1 MISGPALH
9 TFSPKNLT
17 FTQNY
22 TEMKL
27 HTLLAVAAVFAAT
40 ALSAQT
46 IHLRKVGDE
55 LYAVSIDD
63 ATLTVDAAHGG
74 KILSF
79 KLGEQEVLAQNP
91 AANAPAPAPAP
102 AEGQPPRRRF
112 FNPNSYGST
121 FWTSPQAEWN
131 WPPVPEYDSLPYTA
145 EIQEGPVRFGDS
157 AMHAFVLE
165 GQVSKYGYRIRKTI
179 TTDPSDL
186 AFVIIYSIINESGE
200 TRKVAPWEI
209 TRVPNGGYLEFDAKA
224 EDVTPADLMKVSFEE
239 DVAKLEIDVADQNR
253 KINVDGKGWL
263 KFHDNGLV
271 LTQCFPDI
279 AQEEAAPGEA
289 EIQVYIDARK
299 TFVEIEAQGPY
310 TELKPGE
317 QLDWAVRWYLATDK

>member
-1 MISGPALH
+1 
-9 TFSPKNLT
+9 
-17 FTQNY
+17 
-22 TEMKL
+22 MKL
-27 HTLLAVAAVFAAT
+27 HVLFALAASFAAT

-46 IHLRKVGDE
+46 VQQLDDE
-55 LYAVSIDD
+55 KYAVSVGDI
-63 ATLTVDAAHGG
+63 TLTVDAAHGG

-79 KLGEQEVLAQNP
+79 KLGEKEVIAQNP
-91 AANAPAPAPAP
+91 AAAPQPAQ

-121 FWTSPQAEWN
+121 FWTSPQKEWN

-145 EIQEGPVRFGDS
+145 EVKDGPVKVVDV
-157 AMHAFVLE
+157 AIPALYLT
-165 GQVSKYGYRIRKTI
+165 GQVSKYGYRVCKVI
-179 TTDPSDL
+179 TVDPSDL
-186 AFVIIYSIINESGE
+186 AFVITYSIVNESGE

-224 EDVTPADLMKVSFEE
+224 EDVTPLDLMKVSFDE
-239 DVAKLEIDVADQNR
+239 DVAKLEIDVANQNR

-271 LTQCFPDI
+271 LTQKFPDI
-279 AQEEAAPGEA
+279 APEAAAPGEA

-299 TFVEIEAQGPY
+299 SFVEIEAQGAY
-310 TELKPGE
+310 TELQPGE
-317 QLDWAVRWYLATDK
+317 KLDWTVRWYLAAEE

>member
-1 MISGPALH
+1 
-9 TFSPKNLT
+9 
-17 FTQNY
+17 
-22 TEMKL
+22 MKL
-27 HTLLAVAAVFAAT
+27 NAFLAVAALLGAT

-46 IHLRKVGDE
+46 VQKLDDE
-55 LYAVSIDD
+55 KYVLSVQDLSM
-63 ATLTVDAAHGG
+63 TVDAGHGG

-91 AANAPAPAPAP
+91 AAAPQPAQPG
-102 AEGQPPRRRF
+102 EGQPRRRF

-131 WPPVPEYDSLPYTA
+131 WPPVPEYDSLPYAGGA
-145 EIQEGPVRFGDS
+145 EDGAFFQAQGPVKYLNTYVPALVAVGQPSRFG
-157 AMHAFVLE
+157 
-165 GQVSKYGYRIRKTI
+165 YRVQKTF
-179 TTDPSDL
+179 TADPADG
-186 AFVIIYSIINESGE
+186 AIVIIYSIINESDE
-200 TRKVAPWEI
+200 TRKVAPWAI

-224 EDVTPADLMKVSFEE
+224 EDVTPLDLMKVSFDENGARL
-239 DVAKLEIDVADQNR
+239 DIDVANQNR

-271 LTQCFPDI
+271 LTQKFPDI
-279 AQEEAAPGEA
+279 APADAAPGEA

-299 TFVEIEAQGPY
+299 SFVEIEAQGPY

-317 QLDWAVRWYLATDK
+317 KLDWTVRWYLAAEK